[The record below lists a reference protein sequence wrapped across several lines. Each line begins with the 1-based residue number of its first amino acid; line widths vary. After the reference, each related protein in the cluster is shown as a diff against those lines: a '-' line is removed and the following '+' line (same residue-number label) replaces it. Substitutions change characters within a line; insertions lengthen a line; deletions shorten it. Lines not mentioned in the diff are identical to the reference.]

1 MSYRTWTT
9 YGYGIRV
16 DDIFPIAREN
26 IWQLLDLAPK
36 TKKKFIDF
44 LLDNN
49 YGDEIEFCDI
59 LLDYE
64 DDYGNTGL
72 GALLQEV
79 IWEAENLGLCVC
91 CDYNGIQYLL
101 YTPDYPWNFHK
112 DRDLKEEDVVRAISR
127 CVNSLTNKPVTI
139 DYYECENGG

>member
-1 MSYRTWTT
+1 MGYRTWTT

-49 YGDEIEFCDI
+49 YGD
-59 LLDYE
+59 
-64 DDYGNTGL
+64 
-72 GALLQEV
+72 
-79 IWEAENLGLCVC
+79 
-91 CDYNGIQYLL
+91 
-101 YTPDYPWNFHK
+101 
-112 DRDLKEEDVVRAISR
+112 
-127 CVNSLTNKPVTI
+127 
-139 DYYECENGG
+139 